1 MSGLFTDT
9 MTVYN
14 HYQDDSGRDAWRRT
28 VVRGVQWTHGKR
40 QVSVV
45 NGIATESI
53 VESVTIDFDRCYP
66 GRLPYMEPLIYEKL
80 PPEEAGKC
88 WTLDQQSGMD
98 YLVLG
103 ASDLDISKPAE
114 LRQSFQ
120 YQGAVSAVSDNRN
133 RPRLKTIKVVVK

>member
-1 MSGLFTDT
+1 M
-9 MTVYN
+9 
-14 HYQDDSGRDAWRRT
+14 
-28 VVRGVQWTHGKR
+28 VRGVQWTHGKR

-53 VESVTIDFDRCYP
+53 VESVTIDFDRSHP
-66 GRLPYMEPLIYEKL
+66 GRLPYMEPLAYANL
-80 PPEEAGKC
+80 PREAAGKY

-103 ASDLDISKPAE
+103 ASDLDIKKPAE
-114 LRQSFQ
+114 LRESFQ
-120 YQGAVSAVSDNRN
+120 YQGAVSSVSDNRN